1 MGQTLISPLFK
12 LRTGQVE
19 AVLPQKTTR
28 SVPHFFR
35 TSAIAVLVAISYY
48 AGSQIG
54 FFFAPHHA
62 LVASYWPSNAI
73 LLAAFLLAPPRI
85 WWVFLAA
92 VLPIH
97 FLLHL
102 GTHMPMSVVVGK
114 FAGNISEALLG
125 AVCIRRFV
133 KPRVLFD
140 TAGGVIIFFVF
151 GVFLAP
157 FVTSFLDAAIVVYSG
172 IGRHYWELW
181 SSRLFSNMLAAP
193 TLAPTIIIFAL
204 SGNSWVRKANLKKLL
219 EGGLLAVAVVFVS
232 VLIFGRQGASGMP
245 TLIYA
250 PLPLLL
256 WAALRFGVGGI
267 STSMLV
273 LTLISIWNAIHGR
286 GPFGTS
292 SLADYELSL
301 HIVLMVFAL
310 PLMLTAALIVE
321 RRRSDQ
327 ALKDTRIKLVDVQ
340 EQERHR
346 IARELHDGIV
356 QELTLVGVGVD
367 ELRSGSGAPAKPA
380 LDRIYDQ
387 ISVVS
392 NATRDLSH
400 NLHPFPLEYLGLAR
414 ALRKL
419 CRDTGAKS
427 GLAIGFSEK
436 DVPSHLPP
444 NISHCLFRIAQEA
457 LENIV
462 KHGHARTASVE
473 LKVCSGHAL
482 LRIVD
487 DGVGMTPEQHHSGG
501 IELASM
507 REHAWALDGT
517 CKVTSGSAIGTT
529 VEASVPLKE
538 SHKSANEK

>member
-1 MGQTLISPLFK
+1 VSHTLISPLFR
-12 LRTGQVE
+12 LRTDQVD
-19 AVLPQKTTR
+19 AVLPQESTH

-54 FFFAPHHA
+54 FLFAPHHA

-73 LLAAFLLAPPRI
+73 LLAAFLLAPPRM
-85 WWVFLAA
+85 WWAFLVA

-102 GTHMPMSVVVGK
+102 GTHMPMSVVLGK
-114 FAGNISEALLG
+114 FAGNTSEALLG
-125 AVCIRRFV
+125 AFCIRRFV

-140 TAGGVIIFFVF
+140 TAEGVIVFFAF

-157 FVTSFLDAAIVVYSG
+157 LVTSFLDAAVVVYSG

-181 SSRLFSNMLAAP
+181 RSRLFSNMLAAP
-193 TLAPTIIIFAL
+193 TLAATIIIFAL
-204 SGNSWVRKANLKKLL
+204 NGNSWVRKANLKKLI

-232 VLIFGRQGASGMP
+232 VLIFARQGASGMP
-245 TLIYA
+245 ALIYA

-256 WAALRFGVGGI
+256 WAALRFGMGGI

-273 LTLISIWNAIHGR
+273 LTLISIWNGIHGR

-301 HIVLMVFAL
+301 HILLTVFAL

-321 RRRSDQ
+321 RRRSDE

-346 IARELHDGIV
+346 IARELHDDIV
-356 QELTLVGVGVD
+356 QQLTMVGLGVD
-367 ELRSGSGAPAKPA
+367 ELRSGFNVSAKTE
-380 LDRIYDQ
+380 LDQLYDQ

-392 NATRDLSH
+392 KATRDLSH
-400 NLHPFPLEYLGLAR
+400 DLYPFTLEYLGLAGG
-414 ALRKL
+414 LRKL
-419 CRDTGAKS
+419 CRDTGAQS
-427 GLAIGFSEK
+427 GVVISFYEK
-436 DVPSHLPP
+436 DVPSHLQSD
-444 NISHCLFRIAQEA
+444 ISRCLFRIAQEA
-457 LENIV
+457 LQNIV
-462 KHGHARTASVE
+462 KHSHAKAASME
-473 LKVCSGHAL
+473 LKARGGQVL

-487 DGVGMTPEQHHSGG
+487 DGIGITPEQHHRGG
-501 IELASM
+501 MGLASM
-507 REHAWALDGT
+507 RERVWALGGT
-517 CKVTSGSAIGTT
+517 CQVTSGPRKGTI
-529 VEASVPLKE
+529 VEASVPIKH
-538 SHKSANEK
+538 S